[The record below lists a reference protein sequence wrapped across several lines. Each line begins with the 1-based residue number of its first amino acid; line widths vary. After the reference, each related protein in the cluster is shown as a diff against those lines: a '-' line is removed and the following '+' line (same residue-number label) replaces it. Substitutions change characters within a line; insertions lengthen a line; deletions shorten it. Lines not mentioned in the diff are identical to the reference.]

1 MNNSNPKEFTVTT
14 VSGNV
19 VPRSRCR
26 FIKKEYYEMNVDC
39 FFMSDSHWHRINN
52 GQIAFDNETQ
62 KWVLI
67 EDVYLHDG
75 VIGIDKNNE
84 PIYGKFSPNPLK
96 NVKMNGTMCI
106 SDDIPIGLGMVE
118 ELATGDYWS
127 PAKLGKGFNNRKA
140 IGSRY
145 SFDLSYS
152 AGPKIKSFT
161 ESYEDGYKMKPLY
174 TIKPKFSHELG
185 STSFGFEVETAD
197 GMIAERHCYRN
208 GLIPLRD
215 GSLRHDGIE
224 PFEYTTIP
232 LSGEKGLYTMLDV
245 CDLLNKYTEIGK
257 MCALHLHIGG
267 YKQSKEFVVALHRVM
282 LRIQDEIFEMFPSNY
297 KYTSENGFKAKDYC
311 VPIKNIRLLKSNTVD
326 QNFEV
331 LYNFYSGGNGSFKG
345 FGACNHPLDR
355 ENRQKWQIS
364 QRYYLE
370 NIVPFI
376 WGGSGT
382 VEWRCHVPTKNPHK
396 MLNWLYICNAIM
408 AYVEKNKDD
417 IANWG
422 DLRSVNLEHIMKSVY
437 SEACATELIGYV
449 EWRKNYMKDMD
460 AHGDK
465 ELEEDLLTPPYSVL
479 G

>member
-1 MNNSNPKEFTVTT
+1 MNNSSSKEFTVTT

-19 VPRSRCR
+19 VPRSKCR

-39 FFMSDSHWHRINN
+39 FFMPDDHWHRINN
-52 GQIAFDNETQ
+52 GQIAFDSEGQ

-67 EDVYLHDG
+67 DQVYLCDG
-75 VIGIDKNNE
+75 IIGINANKE

-106 SDDIPIGLGMVE
+106 TDDIPEALDMVE
-118 ELATGDYWS
+118 ELSTGEYWS
-127 PAKLGKGFNNRKA
+127 PAKLGKDFKNRKG

-145 SFDLSYS
+145 SFDLTYS
-152 AGPKIKSFT
+152 AGPKIQSFS
-161 ESYEDGYKMKPLY
+161 EAHEDGWKMKSNY
-174 TIKPKFSHELG
+174 AVKPKFPNELG
-185 STSFGFEVETAD
+185 ISTFGFEVETAN
-197 GMIAERHCYRN
+197 GMIPERFCYRN

-232 LSGEKGLYTMLDV
+232 LSGAKGLYTMLDV
-245 CDLLNKYTEIGK
+245 ADLLNKYTEIGK
-257 MCALHLHIGG
+257 MCSLHLHIGG
-267 YKQSKEFVVALHRVM
+267 YKQSKEFVVALHRLM
-282 LRIQDEIFEMFPSNY
+282 LRIQDELYSMFPSNY
-297 KYTSENGFKAKDYC
+297 KFTSENGFKQKDYC
-311 VPIKNIRLLKSNTVD
+311 APIKNIRLLKSNTVD
-326 QNFEV
+326 QNFDV
-331 LYNFYSGGNGSFKG
+331 LYNFYSGGNGYFKG

-382 VEWRCHVPTKNPHK
+382 VEWRLHSPTKNPHK

-408 AYVEKNKDD
+408 AYTEKNKDY
-417 IANWG
+417 IANFG
-422 DLRSVNLEHIMKSVY
+422 ELRDVNLETILKSVY
-437 SEACATELIGYV
+437 SQACATELIGYV
-449 EWRKNYMKDMD
+449 EWRKDYMKTMD
-460 AHGDK
+460 AQGDK

-479 G
+479 A

>member
-1 MNNSNPKEFTVTT
+1 MNNSSSKEFTVTT

-19 VPRSRCR
+19 VPRSKCR

-39 FFMSDSHWHRINN
+39 FFMSDDHWHRINN
-52 GQIAFDNETQ
+52 GQIAFDSEGQ

-67 EDVYLHDG
+67 DQVYLYDG
-75 VIGIDKNNE
+75 IIGLNANKE

-106 SDDIPIGLGMVE
+106 TDDIPEALGMTE
-118 ELATGDYWS
+118 ELSTGEYWS
-127 PAKLGKGFNNRKA
+127 PAKLGKNFENRKG

-145 SFDLSYS
+145 SFDLTYS
-152 AGPKIKSFT
+152 AGPKIKSFS
-161 ESYEDGYKMKPLY
+161 EAHEDGWKMKSYYPV
-174 TIKPKFSHELG
+174 KPKFPNELG
-185 STSFGFEVETAD
+185 ITSFGFECETQN
-197 GMIAERHCYRN
+197 GMIPERFCYRN

-232 LSGEKGLYTMLDV
+232 LSGTKGLYTMLDV
-245 CDLLNKYTEIGK
+245 ADLLNKYTEIGK
-257 MCALHLHIGG
+257 MCSLHLHIGG
-267 YKQSKEFVVALHRVM
+267 YKQSKEFVVALHRIM
-282 LRIQDEIFEMFPSNY
+282 LRIQDDLYSMFPSNY
-297 KYTSENGFKAKDYC
+297 KFTSENGFKQKDYC
-311 VPIKNIRLLKSNTVD
+311 APIKNIRLLKNNTVD

-331 LYNFYSGGNGSFKG
+331 LYNFYSGGNGYFKG

-376 WGGSGT
+376 WGSSST
-382 VEWRCHVPTKNPHK
+382 VEWRLHSPTKNIHK

-408 AYVEKNKDD
+408 AYTEKNKDY
-417 IANWG
+417 IANFG
-422 DLRSVNLEHIMKSVY
+422 DLRDVNLETILKETY
-437 SEACATELIGYV
+437 TAACATELIGYV

-460 AHGDK
+460 AQGDK